1 MVRSSSEKV
10 PIARNREPG
19 FSSEKE
25 GVPSSAAEK
34 PVPPKFRYTSKG
46 YDPFWKGHKLK
57 PSEPSH
63 DLKGDDLEE
72 YTPSEPP
79 ERPEGELVEI
89 PKASKG
95 PSSDKHEPLEPGD
108 GALEPRRISIPLPG
122 SEVVAMTPA
131 YRKMLQ
137 RLEDKVELYKLHVK
151 HYHMS
156 PTQFRRRVSMLKLP
170 DSVLE
175 KYESVVRNCRVCN
188 TSVAPPPRARVSG
201 IRASCFGDV
210 VFADHCEVELHK
222 NKYIIL
228 LVLDG
233 ATNLLW
239 ATAQKD
245 LIDQTTIQALRQWS
259 DENNCVPKAIVGDET
274 FFTDAFV
281 EYYRFHGIQ
290 QCPCGP
296 RTPWPNR
303 AETAVRLFKRMW
315 HVMKVDLD
323 DPRFRGVTVREVVKK
338 VVWARNCQLTISGYS
353 PIEIAT
359 GRRPPDL

>member
-1 MVRSSSEKV
+1 
-10 PIARNREPG
+10 
-19 FSSEKE
+19 
-25 GVPSSAAEK
+25 
-34 PVPPKFRYTSKG
+34 
-46 YDPFWKGHKLK
+46 
-57 PSEPSH
+57 
-63 DLKGDDLEE
+63 
-72 YTPSEPP
+72 
-79 ERPEGELVEI
+79 
-89 PKASKG
+89 
-95 PSSDKHEPLEPGD
+95 
-108 GALEPRRISIPLPG
+108 
-122 SEVVAMTPA
+122 MTPA

-210 VFADHCEVELHK
+210 VFAEHCEVELHK

-259 DENNCVPKAIVGDET
+259 DENNCVPKAIVGDEA
-274 FFTDAFV
+274 FFTELLLNTTGSMVYNNVLVDQELLGRTEQRQLYV
-281 EYYRFHGIQ
+281 
-290 QCPCGP
+290 CSNVCGM
-296 RTPWPNR
+296 
-303 AETAVRLFKRMW
+303 L
-315 HVMKVDLD
+315 
-323 DPRFRGVTVREVVKK
+323 
-338 VVWARNCQLTISGYS
+338 
-353 PIEIAT
+353 
-359 GRRPPDL
+359 